1 MRLTKC
7 KVVYPGPPQSEEVQ
21 GTTYEANDKTG
32 INELIELES
41 GDVLVK
47 GKRTT
52 FKFKAANVVW
62 VQPAEDSPV
71 ASASEDPSLLAAP
84 LESPEAG
91 PTDASTGKKRK
102 K

>member
-7 KVVYPGPPQSEEVQ
+7 KVLHPGEAQSDEVQ
-21 GTTYEANDKTG
+21 GGTYVAGQAG
-32 INELIELES
+32 IDELTELES

-47 GKRTT
+47 GKRST

-62 VQPAEDSPV
+62 VQPVVDSPV
-71 ASASEDPSLLAAP
+71 APETAAP
-84 LESPEAG
+84 LESQPVG
-91 PTDASTGKKRK
+91 PADASTGKKRK